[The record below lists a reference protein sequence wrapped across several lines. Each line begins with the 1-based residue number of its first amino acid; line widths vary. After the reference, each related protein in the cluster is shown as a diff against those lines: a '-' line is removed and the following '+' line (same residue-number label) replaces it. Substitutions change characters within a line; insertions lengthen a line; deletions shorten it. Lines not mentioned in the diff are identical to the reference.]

1 MFIGD
6 IDIEKFYVGQDP
18 VDKIYLGQDLIYTA
32 EEPEPDYS
40 TMPLTFTITGDGYI
54 NWKASSSANT
64 KTIEYSKNDG
74 DWTSITSTTEGV
86 QIPVVSGD
94 TVKFRGNNDQYATS
108 TSIYNTFS
116 GTTCGFNLK
125 GNIMSMVNATDY
137 ANVTSLP
144 SVSYIF
150 CRLFMLCNTLTDAS
164 NLILPATT
172 LADDCYYAMF
182 QNCMSLTKAPSIL
195 PATTLKNSCYLYMF
209 GGCTSL
215 TQAPALPATTL
226 NTGCYQ
232 SMFSNCTGLTQA
244 PELPATTLAYSCY
257 SNMFQGCTSL
267 TTAPELPATTL
278 AGSCYQSMFYG
289 CTSLTTAPVLPA
301 TKLAQTCYSA
311 MFQGCTSLNYVKCL
325 ATNISA
331 SNCTNNW
338 VNGVASTGTF
348 VTPSSTNWT
357 TGVDGIP
364 TNWTRVNSDA

>member
-150 CRLFMLCNTLTDAS
+150 GRLFMLCNTLTDAS
-164 NLILPATT
+164 NLI
-172 LADDCYYAMF
+172 
-182 QNCMSLTKAPSIL
+182 
-195 PATTLKNSCYLYMF
+195 
-209 GGCTSL
+209 
-215 TQAPALPATTL
+215 
-226 NTGCYQ
+226 
-232 SMFSNCTGLTQA
+232 
-244 PELPATTLAYSCY
+244 LPATTLAYSCY

-278 AGSCYQSMFYG
+278 AYRCYTSMFYG

-331 SNCTNNW
+331 SNYTNNW
-338 VNGVASTGTF
+338 VNDVAETGTF

-357 TGVDGIP
+357 TGYDGIP